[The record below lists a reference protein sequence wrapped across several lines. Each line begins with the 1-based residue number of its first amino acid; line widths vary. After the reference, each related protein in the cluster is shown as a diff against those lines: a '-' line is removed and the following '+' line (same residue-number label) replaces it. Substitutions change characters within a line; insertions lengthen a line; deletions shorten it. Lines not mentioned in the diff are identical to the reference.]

1 MENILPDP
9 ETIHVGISTP
19 KQDRAE
25 ELLESVDLE
34 RLPYAKILLL
44 CTIFLSAFSLYLFIT
59 NDFHNVH
66 FDSKGHQLV
75 ARRISDSLRPG
86 WIQIGA
92 FWLPLPH
99 VLYYPLV
106 KIDWIY
112 FNGYAGIPFSVLSYL
127 ITVHLLFKILKY
139 LVDPFSAFCG
149 TVLYLTNPNI
159 LYLQSTSLT
168 EGLSIA
174 FCVAAIYF
182 FVRYAVERR
191 NKMLVIASI
200 ISAFGALVRYEN
212 WFVFGMMGL
221 LTIVLNIKDKRGFKK
236 IIADGLI
243 LGIPNFAAIAFTF
256 WINWY
261 TTGHVIIDVTQKF
274 TDWQPGQGTYFVSF
288 IVALYTLAK
297 LVSTEWV
304 IASLIGFFLMVRRK
318 YREPAFIATLAIL
331 GPLLLYMIQYHD
343 GHPTRIRYGLLL
355 VPACFIFVS
364 YFPTRTKLIRY
375 LFVVFTV
382 YVATSS
388 YFGMVE
394 SSELLQES
402 LRDANNLALQK
413 DILDYLKQ
421 NDDGSLI
428 LVSMGEIAPAIYDL
442 KLPLKRYI
450 HEGVKPWWNDARK
463 EPEKWAGWVF
473 ISQDDKLWKL
483 FHDNKNFHRH
493 FALIGR
499 RNYVELYKR
508 TPNEEFN
515 LKSHRPHSASIK
527 GELPNFNKK

>member
-1 MENILPDP
+1 VENILPDP
-9 ETIHVGISTP
+9 ETIRFGTTSP
-19 KQDRAE
+19 KRDRIE
-25 ELLESVDLE
+25 ELLKPLQLE
-34 RLPYAKILLL
+34 NLPYGKILFL
-44 CTIFLSAFSLYLFIT
+44 CAAFLSALSLYLFIS
-59 NDFHNVH
+59 NNFHNVH
-66 FDSKGHQLV
+66 FDSKAHQLV
-75 ARRISDSLRPG
+75 ARRIFDSLRPG

-106 KIDWIY
+106 KFDWIY
-112 FNGYAGIPFSVLSYL
+112 YNGYTGIPFSVLSYL
-127 ITVHLLFKILKY
+127 ITVHLLFKILKK
-139 LVDPFSAFCG
+139 LVDPFSAFCAAA
-149 TVLYLTNPNI
+149 LYMTNPNI

-174 FCVAAIYF
+174 FGVAAVYL
-182 FVRYAVERR
+182 FVRYATERSTR
-191 NKMLVIASI
+191 LLLFASI
-200 ISAFGALVRYEN
+200 ISALGALVRYEN

-221 LTIVLNIKDKRGFKK
+221 LVIVLNIKDKRGLKK
-236 IIADGLI
+236 IISDGLI
-243 LGIPNFAAIAFTF
+243 LGIPNFAAIALTF

-261 TTGHVIIDVTQKF
+261 TTGHVMIDVTNKF
-274 TDWQPGQGTYFVSF
+274 TDWQPGEGTYFVSF
-288 IVALYTLAK
+288 LVALYTLAK

-304 IASLIGFFLMVRRK
+304 IASLIGFFLMLRRK
-318 YREPAFIATLAIL
+318 FRDPAFIAALAII

-355 VPACFIFVS
+355 VPACFMFVS
-364 YFPTRTKLIRY
+364 YFPTRTKLMRY
-375 LFVVFTV
+375 LFVVFAV
-382 YVATSS
+382 YVSTSS
-388 YFGMVE
+388 YFGMFE

-413 DILDYLKQ
+413 DMLDYLKEH
-421 NDDGSLI
+421 DDGSLI
-428 LVSMGEIAPAIYDL
+428 LVSMGEIAPVLYDL

-473 ISQDDKLWKL
+473 LSQDDKLWKL
-483 FHDNKNFHRH
+483 FHDDKNFHRH

-499 RNYVELYKR
+499 RNYLELYKR
-508 TPNEEFN
+508 TPDEEFN